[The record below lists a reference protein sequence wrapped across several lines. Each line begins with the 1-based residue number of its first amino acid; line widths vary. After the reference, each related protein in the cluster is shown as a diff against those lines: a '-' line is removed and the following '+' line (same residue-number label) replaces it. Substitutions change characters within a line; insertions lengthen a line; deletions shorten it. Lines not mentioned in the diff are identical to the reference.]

1 MNDIGELRARV
12 AAAERQVGLNDERYN
27 EHRERIEHGAA
38 TIDRGLRRMRAEI
51 DRYKARVERFD
62 KENAELRGMLDRL
75 LCLVEGTSR
84 DQLDVILQDLDAA
97 LSGLLDSVQ
106 VDEPAPEDESGPP
119 RAPAVVAPVVVTVEN
134 TADGKSAKTAGKME
148 TATPARPETAP
159 VDIIFAEELSVRA
172 IAELWSRESCH
183 APSDVEAEL
192 LAAFQEK
199 LKGCSMDACLDA
211 TISRDDLITFC
222 DEAHIA
228 PPRFWARVA

>member
-1 MNDIGELRARV
+1 MNDIGELRERV
-12 AAAERQVGLNDERYN
+12 AAAERHVSLSDERYN
-27 EHRERIEHGAA
+27 ERRERIEHGAT
-38 TIDRGLRRMRAEI
+38 TIDRGLPRMRAEI

-75 LCLVEGTSR
+75 LRLVEGTSR

-97 LSGLLDSVQ
+97 LSGLLDAVQ

-119 RAPAVVAPVVVTVEN
+119 RAPALVAVEN

-148 TATPARPETAP
+148 TTTPARPETAP
-159 VDIIFAEELSVRA
+159 ADIIFAEELSVRA

-183 APSDVEAEL
+183 ATSEVEAEL

-199 LKGCSMDACLDA
+199 LKGRSMGACLDA
-211 TISRDDLITFC
+211 TISRDDLVTFC
-222 DEAHIA
+222 DEANIA
-228 PPRFWARVA
+228 PPRFWVRMA